1 MTTVQH
7 IEAKIQLLAGKYE
20 QQKADNERQRQR
32 IEFLEEELQDKMLQ
46 IEILSQ
52 QNTALQAARREEEQ
66 IKLQLRKDIDQHL
79 REINK
84 SIEWLQ
90 ES

>member
-1 MTTVQH
+1 MTIVQH

>member
-1 MTTVQH
+1 MTTVQN
-7 IEAKIQLLAGKYE
+7 IEAKIIMLAAKYE
-20 QQKADNERQRQR
+20 QQKADNERQRQH
-32 IEFLEEELQDKMLQ
+32 IEFLEDELQDKSLQ

-52 QNTALQAARREEEQ
+52 QNTALQAARLEEEQ
-66 IKLQLRKDIDQHL
+66 LKSKLRKDIDQHL

-84 SIEWLQ
+84 CIEWLQ